1 MIFISHLIFQAGD
14 GYLAGLA
21 ARFASELNVDED
33 DVLHQLEDLR
43 SAATSGFATSTQHHQ
58 RTRRM
63 SEETSSS
70 PHHNYANFPG
80 SSNLE
85 DKNYMPGIYAV
96 SWETFGSRVIST
108 VSYSAVH
115 TKSRLYEYLADRPPS
130 SRISPLESFSNGLL
144 TSVEIYAKLRRSE
157 SKLVKIQSLGLAIF
171 CPPKCMK

>member
-1 MIFISHLIFQAGD
+1 MIFISDLIQAGD

-43 SAATSGFATSTQHHQ
+43 SAATSGFVSSSSATSSTQHHQ

-63 SEETSSS
+63 SEETSSQ
-70 PHHNYANFPG
+70 HHNYANFPG

-96 SWETFGSRVIST
+96 SFFFFSI
-108 VSYSAVH
+108 
-115 TKSRLYEYLADRPPS
+115 YLAS
-130 SRISPLESFSNGLL
+130 IL
-144 TSVEIYAKLRRSE
+144 
-157 SKLVKIQSLGLAIF
+157 
-171 CPPKCMK
+171 